1 MDGKSNFNR
10 KQLVVAVGAVCAAM
24 AAPGWAQDTGDKQ
37 IEEILVTATRRA
49 TSVTDIPYNISA
61 MSGDDLDALQAVNQ
75 YDVLRAMYGIT
86 VIDRGYRNAGMVNSI
101 VIRGLNVDNGQNGD
115 IMLNAVPTVATYYD
129 NSPMFANFL
138 VKDLERV
145 EVLRGPQGT
154 LYGSGSLGGTVRY
167 MTRTPQLGEFESDI
181 EVDYGQTA
189 GSDGN
194 NLAADLMLNAP
205 LGDIAAVRVNYSH
218 IDNDGSIDYVNA
230 YQLNA
235 FREPLVNVNG
245 SCVDPRQAS
254 DQEVLFNVGC
264 FEEVKDADTVEID
277 YVRVAARLE
286 LSENFWGQLT
296 YHYQE
301 DAIGARRA
309 TTLGNNNQ
317 PVNSP
322 LYFSYGSDDS
332 GQVILEPSER
342 EASLTALDLEWDL
355 GFATFTS
362 TTSIYDHDGT
372 GESDNGGLWASGGQV
387 SPGASRDW
395 NFLFYGG
402 AWPRPIQ
409 RAERGYTDEVLT
421 QELRLVSNA
430 GENSF
435 DWIVGAFYMDQDT
448 NVYQLSH
455 NPGMNLFK
463 NACRN
468 TGDPVCTTGGLYGGF
483 WPRFYAGDLSE
494 IDFEYRRD
502 TSYEELAVYGELTYH
517 FSDSFRVTGGFRW
530 FDNETV
536 NDTILG
542 FPLPPGSTSPAAP
555 QSTDQDDDILVKLNA
570 SWDFNE
576 NNMAYATYSEGYR
589 HGGAQAVPSLDNGDP
604 FGEPNAEGIRTFQSD
619 SVRNYEIGVKGGYER
634 FRYTANAFYVDWQDP
649 QLNTTS
655 VFYGFYLAANGDEA
669 STKGIELEIEGYL
682 SDSFHYRAGYTYVDA
697 QLEKDFIS
705 PQTGGVVA
713 PSGSTLPGAPQNV
726 LSLNFDNTWQL
737 GSDIDLTG
745 ALDVYYQ
752 SDSENFINQS
762 SLVNETYDAF
772 TLLGGSITVAKG
784 PWRVALYG
792 RNLTDEEAPTGG
804 FAQSNWSYDTGIF
817 EGWYG
822 NGNRQFIVQPR
833 TIGLKLG
840 YSF

>member
-1 MDGKSNFNR
+1 MDEQRSFYR
-10 KQLVVAVGAVCAAM
+10 KPVAVAVAA
-24 AAPGWAQDTGDKQ
+24 ACIATPALAFAQDAGEAQ

-49 TSVTDIPYNISA
+49 TSVLDIPYNISA
-61 MSGDDLDALQAVNQ
+61 MSGEDLDTLQAVNQ

-86 VIDRGYRNAGMVNSI
+86 VIDRGYRNGGMVNSI

-167 MTRTPQLGEFESDI
+167 MTRKPDPEGFESDL
-181 EVDYGQTA
+181 EVDFGQTS

-194 NLAADLMLNAP
+194 NLAADVMVNVP
-205 LGDIAAVRVNYSH
+205 MGNVAALRVNYSRV
-218 IDNDGSIDYVNA
+218 DNDGIIDYVNA
-230 YQLNA
+230 YQLND
-235 FREPLVNVNG
+235 FREPLINVNG
-245 SCVDPRQAS
+245 NCVDPRTAT

-264 FEEVKDADTVEID
+264 FQEVEDADTVKID
-277 YVRVAARLE
+277 YARAAVRVE
-286 LSENFWGQLT
+286 PSENFWGQLT
-296 YHYQE
+296 WHYQK
-301 DAIGARRA
+301 DKIGSRRA
-309 TTLGNNNQ
+309 TTLGDNNQ
-317 PVNSP
+317 PTNSP
-322 LYFSYGSDDS
+322 LYFQYGSDDS
-332 GQVILEPSER
+332 GQVLLEPSER
-342 EASLTALDLEWDL
+342 EANLAALDLEWDM

-362 TTSIYDHDGT
+362 TTSYYDHDGT
-372 GESDNGGLWASGGQV
+372 GESDNGGLWASGGEV
-387 SPGASRDW
+387 DPNASRDW

-402 AWPRPIQ
+402 AWPRPAQ
-409 RAERGYTDEVLT
+409 RAERGYTDKVLA
-421 QELRLVSNA
+421 QEFRLVSNT
-430 GENSF
+430 GDGNF
-435 DWIVGAFYMDQDT
+435 DWIVGAFYMDQDN

-502 TSYEELAVYGELTYH
+502 TSYKETALYGELTYH
-517 FSDSFRVTGGFRW
+517 FTDDFRLTGGFRW

-555 QSTDQDDDILVKLNA
+555 QSTDKDDDVLVKLNA

-604 FGEPNAEGIRTFQSD
+604 FGEPNAEGIRTFKSD
-619 SVRNYEIGVKGGYER
+619 SVQNYEIGIKGGYDR
-634 FRYTANAFYVDWQDP
+634 FQYTANAFYVDWKDP

-669 STKGIELEIEGYL
+669 TTKGIELEVQGYL
-682 SDSFHYRAGYTYVDA
+682 ADTFHYRAGYTYVDA

-713 PSGSTLPGAPQNV
+713 PKGSTLPGAPQNV
-726 LSLNFDNTWQL
+726 LSLNLDNTWQV
-737 GSDIDLTG
+737 GSEMDLIG
-745 ALDVYYQ
+745 AVDLYYQ
-752 SDSENFINQS
+752 SKSENFINQA
-762 SLVNETYDAF
+762 SLVNETYDSF
-772 TLLGGSITVAKG
+772 TLVGASLTLASG
-784 PWRVALYG
+784 PWRATLYG
-792 RNLTDEEAPTGG
+792 RNLTDEAASTGG

-817 EGWYG
+817 ESWYG

-833 TIGLKLG
+833 TIGLKLA
-840 YSF
+840 YRF

>member
-1 MDGKSNFNR
+1 
-10 KQLVVAVGAVCAAM
+10 
-24 AAPGWAQDTGDKQ
+24 
-37 IEEILVTATRRA
+37 
-49 TSVTDIPYNISA
+49 
-61 MSGDDLDALQAVNQ
+61 
-75 YDVLRAMYGIT
+75 MYGIT
-86 VIDRGYRNAGMVNSI
+86 VVDRGYRNGGMVNSI

-129 NSPMFANFL
+129 NSPMYANFL
-138 VKDLERV
+138 VKDVERV

-167 MTRTPQLGEFESDI
+167 ITRTPSTEGFESDI
-181 EVDYGQTA
+181 ELDYGQTA

-194 NLAADLMLNAP
+194 NLAADVMVNVP
-205 LGDIAAVRVNYSH
+205 MGDIAALRVNYSH

-230 YQLNA
+230 YQLNE

-245 SCVDPRQAS
+245 DCVDPRAAT
-254 DQEVLFNVGC
+254 DQQLLFNTGC

-277 YVRVAARLE
+277 YVRAAVRVE
-286 LSENFWGQLT
+286 PSDNFWGQLT
-296 YHYQE
+296 YHYQ
-301 DAIGARRA
+301 DDTIGARRS

-317 PVNSP
+317 PTDSP
-322 LYFSYGSDDS
+322 LYFEYGDDDS

-342 EASLTALDLEWDL
+342 EASLAALDLEWDM

-362 TTSIYDHDGT
+362 TTSVYDHEGV

-387 SPGASRDW
+387 DPDNSNDW

-421 QELRLVSNA
+421 QEFRLVSNT
-430 GENSF
+430 GDSKF

-468 TGDPVCTTGGLYGGF
+468 TGDPVCTTG
-483 WPRFYAGDLSE
+483 

-502 TSYEELAVYGELTYH
+502 TNYEEMALYGELTYH
-517 FSDSFRVTGGFRW
+517 FTDNFRITGGFRW

-555 QSTDQDDDILVKLNA
+555 QSTDQDDDVLVKLNT
-570 SWDFNE
+570 SWNFNA
-576 NNMAYATYSEGYR
+576 NNMAYFTYSEGYR

-604 FGEPNAEGIRTFQSD
+604 FGEPNAEGIRSFESD
-619 SVRNYEIGVKGGYER
+619 SVQNYELGIKGGYGR
-634 FRYTANAFYVDWQDP
+634 FQYTANAFYVDWQDP

-655 VFYGFYLAANGDEA
+655 AFFGFYLAANGDQA
-669 STKGIELEIEGYL
+669 TTKGIELEAEGYVG
-682 SDSFHYRAGYTYVDA
+682 DSFHYRAGYTYVNA
-697 QLEKDFIS
+697 ELEKDFIS

-713 PSGSTLPGAPQNV
+713 PAGSTLPGAPESV
-726 LSLNFDNTWQL
+726 LTPGRWARTWTL
-737 GSDIDLTG
+737 SAPWTFTTR
-745 ALDVYYQ
+745 A
-752 SDSENFINQS
+752 SRKTS
-762 SLVNETYDAF
+762 STRRPWSMRPSTRSRCSARASRWRPGP
-772 TLLGGSITVAKG
+772 GGRRCTA
-784 PWRVALYG
+784 A
-792 RNLTDEEAPTGG
+792 T
-804 FAQSNWSYDTGIF
+804 
-817 EGWYG
+817 
-822 NGNRQFIVQPR
+822 
-833 TIGLKLG
+833 
-840 YSF
+840 